1 MLTITPARISLL
13 TGAVLVLLGACGSS
27 ASDEP
32 SVPAGLERFYEQQ
45 LAFGPCRGY
54 QTTQADADAFASD
67 AFQCAR
73 LEVPLDYE
81 KPSGRTAQIALL
93 RAPARGES
101 SRRIGSLLVNPGG
114 PGFAGMGHAVFVADE
129 LGDHPITRQFDL
141 IGFDPRGVGAS
152 TPALDCF
159 TDAEREADRLVNSL
173 NSGGKDNTEDD
184 NRQLQ
189 QTCAERSGGD
199 DVLAHVGTRDVVR
212 DVDVL
217 RAVLGDR
224 KLSFLGASYG
234 TRLGAVYAETFPRNV
249 RALVLDGAVDPTLGT
264 AERRL
269 VLFAGFQRAFD
280 SMAAFCAKTPTCP
293 LGTDAGQAAAAF
305 QQIVRPLI
313 DTPIITADGRT
324 VTYTAVIDG
333 VTSGLYS
340 EVGWRAV
347 ILAIT
352 EVKAGSGKTMLFL
365 RDLLSQRSADGSYG
379 NGTESLLAINCLD
392 EERHTPEQETT
403 MTRDIFKAAPFID
416 SGRPVMARDLCER
429 WTAKP
434 TLGYPYAQNIQGL
447 PRTLVVSVTRDPAT
461 PHAGGISLANTLG
474 ASLLTVESEQ
484 HGVALTAGN
493 ACVNDIVANYLINLK
508 TPADGATCTL

>member
-1 MLTITPARISLL
+1 MFTITPARIALL
-13 TGAVLVLLGACGSS
+13 TGAMLGGCGMS
-27 ASDEP
+27 ASDEQ
-32 SVPAGLERFYEQQ
+32 SVPAGLERFYGQK
-45 LAFGPCRGY
+45 LAFAPCEGY
-54 QTTQADADAFASD
+54 ATTAADARAFAGD
-67 AFQCAR
+67 AYQCAR
-73 LEVPLDYE
+73 LEVPLDYDN
-81 KPSGRTAQIALL
+81 PSGRTAQIALL
-93 RAPARGES
+93 RVPAKGAPGQ
-101 SRRIGSLLVNPGG
+101 RIGSLLLNPGG
-114 PGFAGMGHAVFVADE
+114 PGFAGMSHAVLVANT
-129 LGDHPITRQFDL
+129 LGEHPVTQRFDL

-173 NSGGKDNTEDD
+173 NSGGNDYTEDE
-184 NRQLQ
+184 NRQRQ
-189 QTCAERSGGD
+189 QTCADRSGGD

-217 RAVLGDR
+217 RAVLGDK

-249 RALVLDGAVDPTLGT
+249 RALVLDGAMDPTLGT
-264 AERRL
+264 AERR
-269 VLFAGFQRAFD
+269 VDLFAGFQRSFD
-280 SMAAFCAKTPTCP
+280 NMAAFCAKSPTCP
-293 LGTDAGQAAAAF
+293 LGTDAGQASASF
-305 QQIVRPLI
+305 QRIVRPLI
-313 DTPIITADGRT
+313 DTPISTPDGRQ

-333 VTSGLYS
+333 VTAGLYS
-340 EVGWRAV
+340 EAGWRAV

-352 EVKAGSGKTMLFL
+352 EIEAGSGKTMLFL

-392 EERHTPEQETT
+392 EERQTPEQETT

-416 SGRPVMARDLCER
+416 SGRPVTARDLCEH
-429 WTAKP
+429 WAVKP
-434 TLGYPYAQNIQGL
+434 TLGYPYAQDIQGL

-474 ASLLTVESEQ
+474 ASLLTVEGEQ

-493 ACVNDIVANYLINLK
+493 ACVNDIVADYLINLK
-508 TPADGATCTL
+508 SPADGATCTL